1 MDVRFRKKIREAGIY
16 LEQFT
21 TEFQAD
27 AGIARGSGI
36 LSDQF
41 VQFLTHCKCSSRSP
55 SHPGQAAPFWKK
67 KTTSLSGSATCE
79 TFPPRRHKSVTQE
92 ADYTPSVSWEKLET
106 LCQGGTIC
114 TFPEGQRDPR
124 RSSESCGTVSLHS
137 RGVRVRDPCL
147 PEHVPVLGAR
157 EAH

>member
-67 KTTSLSGSATCE
+67 TDNISLWIGDLRDVPPAATQKCNARSRLYSKRFLGKT
-79 TFPPRRHKSVTQE
+79 
-92 ADYTPSVSWEKLET
+92 
-106 LCQGGTIC
+106 
-114 TFPEGQRDPR
+114 
-124 RSSESCGTVSLHS
+124 
-137 RGVRVRDPCL
+137 
-147 PEHVPVLGAR
+147 
-157 EAH
+157 